1 MEEMHNDQLQRE
13 TTFSCAQRKVRVRTP
28 RGKRTTAFVLAI
40 GLCIVTTVHLCTVPL
55 TMIPSQCDSLQSR
68 VEFVEQHIY
77 VPLSPQALAI
87 YVARR

>member
-40 GLCIVTTVHLCTVPL
+40 GLCIVTTVHLCTMAL
-55 TMIPSQCDSLQSR
+55 TMIPICDSLQSG

-77 VPLSPQALAI
+77 VLSPQALACG
-87 YVARR
+87 RRA